1 MKIFKKLALVLLLSL
16 TAAPCF
22 ADAQA
27 DFLAQ
32 MQKRYPKTVIKKV
45 KPSPFQGIYEVTMG
59 KNVAYVDQSGRYFL
73 FGNLFDMQTQT
84 DLTSAVQDE
93 ANAVDF
99 ASLPKQDALKFVVGN
114 GKRQLALFADPHC
127 PYCVQF
133 QQAMLAQKDYTLFV
147 FMLPLDGLHPDASR
161 VSQAIWCDAQPEQAW
176 LNALLHHDN
185 ILASKKSKSSEECR
199 ALVTRNA
206 ALAEKLAI
214 TGTPIIIGADGVRH
228 EGALAGVELESWLM
242 QHGSGKP

>member
-1 MKIFKKLALVLLLSL
+1 MKTLRKLTLFLLFSLVNAS
-16 TAAPCF
+16 CF
-22 ADAQA
+22 ADAQT

-32 MQKRYPKTVIKKV
+32 MQLRYPKTLLKKV
-45 KPSPFQGIYEVTMG
+45 KPSPFPGIYEVTMG

-133 QQAMLAQKDYTLFV
+133 QQAMLAQKDYTLFI
-147 FMLPLDGLHPDASR
+147 FMLPLDGLHPEASR

-176 LNALLHHDN
+176 LNTVLHHGNRLD
-185 ILASKKSKSSEECR
+185 AKPSKSSEECT
-199 ALVTRNA
+199 ALVKRNA

-214 TGTPIIIGADGVRH
+214 AGTPILIGADGVRH
-228 EGALAGVELESWLM
+228 EGALAGIELESWLM
-242 QHGSGKP
+242 QHGSKP